1 MFKTVFMTFIFV
13 LGLQSGW
20 AQKPK
25 PVSVSYEHLIR
36 CFPELQNEE
45 LSFKVD
51 LNKLKEMADE
61 KFITSQSLLR
71 QRKVRFIDADNRDMI
86 LTLTTT
92 AQSLKKSTT
101 ELALQSV
108 DDKGVITDNS
118 LTKNQRINPK
128 QEIINGFLLN
138 ATVKSDE
145 YSYNDTKLNGVKA
158 SYRRNFRDIVEY
170 DLDEKAG
177 HRSVNCENQK
187 DLGIICTCSKK

>member
-1 MFKTVFMTFIFV
+1 MFKKIFMTFV
-13 LGLQSGW
+13 LVLSSQPGW
-20 AQKPK
+20 AQKKK
-25 PVSVSYEHLIR
+25 PVSVSYENLVR
-36 CFPELQNEE
+36 CFPELQNED

-51 LNKLKEMADE
+51 LNKLKEVADE
-61 KFITSQSLLR
+61 KFVTAQSQLR
-71 QRKVRFIDADNRDMI
+71 QRKVRYLDADNNSMI

-92 AQSLKKSTT
+92 VHGLKAET

-108 DDKGVITDNS
+108 DEKGVITDNS

-128 QEIINGFLLN
+128 QDIINSFLLN

-158 SYRRNFRDIVEY
+158 FYRRDFKEIVEY

-177 HRSVNCENQK
+177 NRSVNCEKQK
-187 DLGIICTCSKK
+187 DLGIICTCTKK

>member
-1 MFKTVFMTFIFV
+1 M
-13 LGLQSGW
+13 
-20 AQKPK
+20 
-25 PVSVSYEHLIR
+25 IR
-36 CFPELQNEE
+36 CFPELQSEE

-51 LNKLKEMADE
+51 LNKLKEVADE
-61 KFITSQSLLR
+61 KFITAQSLLR
-71 QRKVRFIDADNRDMI
+71 QRKVRYVDADNRDMI

-101 ELALQSV
+101 ELTLQSV
-108 DDKGVITDNS
+108 DDKGVITDNG

-145 YSYNDTKLNGVKA
+145 YSYNDTKLNGVRA
-158 SYRRNFRDIVEY
+158 SYRRNFREIVEY

-177 HRSVNCENQK
+177 RRSVNCENQK